1 MTLDVQARTGERA
14 APPVSGGRRILA
26 PDLARGAMLLLI
38 ALANATGV
46 FLASTPGVDPTP
58 HGPERVWNVF
68 LFLFV
73 HARALPLFALMFGY
87 GLVQFARHQ
96 DEAGRPPGKVRA
108 LLLRRNAWLFA
119 FGLAHGVLLY
129 SGDVLG
135 AYGLIGIAFT
145 VLLLRRGDRVHRLAP
160 GYLILAA
167 LYVLGLAALVL
178 HGLAAGS
185 GGGAG
190 VPTSDFPSVTEP
202 SYGASL
208 AARVGEWPA
217 TVLSMLPMIL
227 FIWIGAWAARR
238 RLLDEPAKHR
248 RLLRRGAT
256 VGLTVAVLGGL
267 PMGLLAGGFLH
278 ADADTAGYAKM
289 LYETAGFFGGIG
301 YGCLFGL
308 LALRVSSWSAASRRQ
323 LPVTALAALGRRSLS
338 GYLVQSV
345 AWLVLASPYA
355 LALGDRLGSP
365 TFVAA
370 GSALLV
376 WLGTLVGAYLMHRRA
391 RRGPAEIL
399 LRRLAYGRRG

>member
-1 MTLDVQARTGERA
+1 MTVDVQARTEERA

-46 FLASTPGVDPTP
+46 FLASTPGVDTTP

-178 HGLAAGS
+178 HGLATGS
-185 GGGAG
+185 GGAAG

-208 AARVGEWPA
+208 GARVGEWPA

-238 RLLDEPAKHR
+238 RLLDEPARHR

-278 ADADTAGYAKM
+278 VDADTAGYAKM

-308 LALRVSSWSAASRRQ
+308 LALRVSSWSATSRRQ

-399 LRRLAYGRRG
+399 LRRLAYGRRS

>member
-1 MTLDVQARTGERA
+1 MTIDVT
-14 APPVSGGRRILA
+14 APAGQGAVTPVSGGRRILA

-58 HGPERVWNVF
+58 HGLERVWNVL

-73 HARALPLFALMFGY
+73 HARALPLFAMLVGY

-96 DEAGRPPGKVRA
+96 DDAGRPPRTVRA
-108 LLLRRNAWLFA
+108 LLVRRNAWLFA

-145 VLLLRRGDRVHRLAP
+145 LVLLRRGDRIHRLAP
-160 GYLILAA
+160 AYLVLAAGYLL
-167 LYVLGLAALVL
+167 VLGALVL
-178 HGLAAGS
+178 HGLATGTD
-185 GGGAG
+185 GTAG
-190 VPTSDFPSVTEP
+190 VPTSDFPSVAAD

-208 AARVGEWPA
+208 AARMTEWPT
-217 TVLSMLPMIL
+217 TVLTMLPMVL
-227 FIWIGAWAARR
+227 WIWIGAWAARR
-238 RLLDEPAKHR
+238 RLLDDPARHR
-248 RLLRRGAT
+248 TLLRRAAL

-278 ADADTAGYAKM
+278 VDADTVGYVKM
-289 LYETAGFFGGIG
+289 LYESAGLFGGIG
-301 YGCLFGL
+301 YAALFGL
-308 LALRVSSWSAASRRQ
+308 LALRVSTWPAGSRRH
-323 LPVTALAALGRRSLS
+323 LPVAALAALGRRSLS

-345 AWLVLASPYA
+345 AWLVLASPFA

-370 GSALLV
+370 GSAVLV
-376 WLGTLVGAYLMHRRA
+376 WLGTLAGAYLMHVRS
-391 RRGPAEIL
+391 RRGPAEVL
-399 LRRLAYGRRG
+399 LRRLAYGRR

>member
-1 MTLDVQARTGERA
+1 MTIDMTAPAGRRA
-14 APPVSGGRRILA
+14 LRPVSGGSRILA

-46 FLASTPGVDPTP
+46 FLASVPGVDTTP
-58 HGPERVWNVF
+58 HGPERLWNVV

-73 HARALPLFALMFGY
+73 HARALPLFAVMFGY
-87 GLVQFARHQ
+87 GLVQFARRQ
-96 DEAGRPPGKVRA
+96 DAAGLPPGAVRA
-108 LLLRRNAWLFA
+108 LLVRRNAWLFA

-145 VLLLRRGDRVHRLAP
+145 LLLLRRGDRVHRLAP
-160 GYLILAA
+160 AYLVFAGGYLL
-167 LYVLGLAALVL
+167 VLAALVL
-178 HGLAAGS
+178 HRLATGAG
-185 GGGAG
+185 GTVG
-190 VPTSDFPSVTEP
+190 VPTSDFPSVTET
-202 SYGASL
+202 SYL
-208 AARVGEWPA
+208 AALTARATEWPA

-227 FIWIGAWAARR
+227 FIWVGAWAARR

-248 RLLRRGAT
+248 RLLRRGAA

-278 ADADTAGYAKM
+278 VDAGTAGYVKM
-289 LYETAGFFGGIG
+289 LYETAGFFGGLG
-301 YGCLFGL
+301 YACLFGL
-308 LALRVSSWSAASRRQ
+308 LALRVSAWPTGTRRH

-345 AWLVLASPYA
+345 AWLVLASPFA
-355 LALGDRLGSP
+355 LALGDHLGSP

-370 GSALLV
+370 GSAALV
-376 WLGTLVGAYLMHRRA
+376 WLGTLVGAYLMHLRS
-391 RRGPAEIL
+391 RRGPAEVL
-399 LRRLAYGRRG
+399 LRRLAYGRR